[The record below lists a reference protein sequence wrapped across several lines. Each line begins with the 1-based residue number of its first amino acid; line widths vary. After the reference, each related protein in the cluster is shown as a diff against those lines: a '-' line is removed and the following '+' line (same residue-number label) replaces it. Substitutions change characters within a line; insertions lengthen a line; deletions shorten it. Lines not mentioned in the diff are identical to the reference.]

1 MRCKGLFGKKLKQGF
16 LLFGSILWLSLFVP
30 ALVRAEGIVVP
41 DEGEKGGSLVTI
53 DANRKYDGMNAPFS
67 KGYEPS
73 IQKDAM
79 LLIVPFVVEQGEPD
93 KIIVGISF
101 EREENSPFYY
111 KNYQKKVKKSKDG
124 VYLYQCRIQLK
135 ENRINGQYPL
145 HLFVQAQALGERMQ
159 QEFTVYVEITD
170 GVPKA
175 PSDGQ
180 LGGAAELPSEDM
192 PIEPEPTAPVEE
204 GGAQPEEQAAHQ
216 PRAMIFSNS
225 LQSVPVQAGTQ
236 PFWSLA
242 AKNCSRNQSMENVK
256 VTMVSDHTDISF
268 EKNSWYFERAKAGE
282 TMDLSQNITV
292 GKKAAAGSISIQFQF
307 EYEDKKGTAYTSTET
322 VNLSVVQVPHAELT
336 GLSFPED
343 IYEADTDLLTFQ
355 VQNTGLAVIY
365 NARVCFDG
373 KGLFSEKELFLGN
386 LEAGASVDG
395 EISVFAGNLTM
406 DNEGN
411 VIDEE
416 GKKYGKTTGTVVF
429 SYENEQGEL
438 VESSQELH
446 ITIKKPQIVELK
458 VEKEVPKTNQWWITI
473 LAGVFLVLILVIVW
487 LYLRMKHYQKV
498 SDLRRGSQQSERGRH
513 EGA

>member
-1 MRCKGLFGKKLKQGF
+1 
-16 LLFGSILWLSLFVP
+16 
-30 ALVRAEGIVVP
+30 
-41 DEGEKGGSLVTI
+41 
-53 DANRKYDGMNAPFS
+53 
-67 KGYEPS
+67 
-73 IQKDAM
+73 
-79 LLIVPFVVEQGEPD
+79 
-93 KIIVGISF
+93 
-101 EREENSPFYY
+101 
-111 KNYQKKVKKSKDG
+111 
-124 VYLYQCRIQLK
+124 
-135 ENRINGQYPL
+135 
-145 HLFVQAQALGERMQ
+145 
-159 QEFTVYVEITD
+159 
-170 GVPKA
+170 
-175 PSDGQ
+175 
-180 LGGAAELPSEDM
+180 
-192 PIEPEPTAPVEE
+192 
-204 GGAQPEEQAAHQ
+204 
-216 PRAMIFSNS
+216 
-225 LQSVPVQAGTQ
+225 
-236 PFWSLA
+236 
-242 AKNCSRNQSMENVK
+242 MENVK